1 MAICQSCGKEIAPGV
16 KFCENCGVPV
26 KVESTPPT
34 AAQPAQG
41 AYTPPVAAQ
50 PTQTYTPTT
59 AALPAQGAYTPPA
72 VAQPT
77 QTYTPTAAAQLAQG
91 AYTPPAA
98 AQPTQTYT
106 PPTAAQAAQG
116 EYTPPAAAQPA
127 QTYTPPAG
135 TQPAYSTSGA
145 GVARSGG
152 GGAEKWIL
160 IGGIALV
167 VIIAVV
173 LGVVLL
179 GGKGNNSS
187 DPNLGVWTAVSAEMS
202 GVSVDVS
209 DLFSN
214 GFSIELKAKGKCTF
228 SVDGVSANG
237 KWSLDGSEIHVE
249 GGGVDCDGTL
259 QNGRLVLENVMGTG
273 VKLTFTKD
281 GKTAAANIPGP
292 VAGNVDTDEGCYV
305 ITSMSDSE
313 IELSGED
320 LASFGMESCYI
331 ELLSDGTGEIYLFDI
346 FELTWEPGTLTLYD
360 ESIPFTR
367 EGDVLAFTWDGSALE
382 FTRTAVKPEVSVDGP
397 EPSIELRP
405 NPDTMHNTTW
415 YGWIQYSNYWGRS
428 DKKSVDTDTYDAWGY
443 IGYSSSGDEYFEI
456 YQDGSPDDPVVT
468 MWVNGYEDHIEPI
481 IDGDAWVL
489 DAPIP
494 EEEGYN
500 FVLYPYDGGMSV
512 WSYPYESPDGTW
524 GCYVN
529 FYMRIDGDEWDEMWD
544 TLPPRYEE
552 YKAALAG

>member
-1 MAICQSCGKEIAPGV
+1 MAICKSCGKEITSGV
-16 KFCENCGVPV
+16 KFCENCGAPV
-26 KVESTPPT
+26 KTEPTVQPAQGAYTPPAVQPAQGAYT
-34 AAQPAQG
+34 PPAAPPAQGAYTPPAAQPAQG
-41 AYTPPVAAQ
+41 AYTPPAAQ
-50 PTQTYTPTT
+50 
-59 AALPAQGAYTPPA
+59 PAQGAYTPPA
-72 VAQPT
+72 AQP
-77 QTYTPTAAAQLAQG
+77 AQG
-91 AYTPPAA
+91 AYTPP
-98 AQPTQTYT
+98 T
-106 PPTAAQAAQG
+106 G
-116 EYTPPAAAQPA
+116 AQPA
-127 QTYTPPAG
+127 GNFPTRPETVRPG
-135 TQPAYSTSGA
+135 T
-145 GVARSGG
+145 
-152 GGAEKWIL
+152 GGAKKWIL

-346 FELTWEPGTLTLYD
+346 FELTWDGTLTLQG

-382 FTRTAVKPEVSVDGP
+382 FTRTAVKPEISVDGP
-397 EPSIELRP
+397 DPSLEMRP

-552 YKAALAG
+552 YKATLAG

>member
-1 MAICQSCGKEIAPGV
+1 MAICKSCGKEITSGV
-16 KFCENCGVPV
+16 KFCENCGAPV
-26 KVESTPPT
+26 KTEPTVQPAQGAYTPPAVQPAQGAYT
-34 AAQPAQG
+34 PPAAPPAQGAYTPPAAQPAQG
-41 AYTPPVAAQ
+41 AYTPPAAQ
-50 PTQTYTPTT
+50 
-59 AALPAQGAYTPPA
+59 PAQGAYTPPA
-72 VAQPT
+72 AQPA
-77 QTYTPTAAAQLAQG
+77 QDAYTPPAAQPAQG
-91 AYTPPAA
+91 AYTPPT
-98 AQPTQTYT
+98 AQPAQGAYT
-106 PPTAAQAAQG
+106 PPTG
-116 EYTPPAAAQPA
+116 AQPA
-127 QTYTPPAG
+127 GNFPTMPETVRPG
-135 TQPAYSTSGA
+135 T
-145 GVARSGG
+145 
-152 GGAEKWIL
+152 GGAKKWIL

-346 FELTWEPGTLTLYD
+346 FELTWEPGTLTLQG

-382 FTRTAVKPEVSVDGP
+382 FTRTAVKPEISVDGP
-397 EPSIELRP
+397 DPSLEMRP

-552 YKAALAG
+552 YKATLAG